1 MTSTPRVPV
10 PFDLLAP
17 LPTGTTLLEASAG
30 TGKTFAIAALATRY
44 IAEGH
49 ATIDQMLMI
58 TFGRGAT
65 RELRERVREALT
77 STRDALRDPGTA
89 SAHVDPVI
97 RALAALPEAQRAAAV
112 DRLGAAMADFD
123 AGTIAT
129 THQFCLHALA
139 GLGISA
145 DIDPGEVFA
154 ESITDLIDEVV
165 DDFYVRKYVAPH
177 DPGSR
182 IEHEEARQ
190 LARAAVGDP
199 QAALDAGPVD
209 DGSTH
214 QARLRFAHAV
224 RAEVLARRRARRLVT
239 FDDLVLRLQDAL
251 TDPVTGPQA
260 CQRLRDRYQVVLVD
274 EFQDT
279 DPAQWTILRQAFH
292 GTRTLILIGD
302 PKQAIY
308 AFRGADVFSYL
319 DASGHA
325 DQHATLPT
333 NWRSDAAV
341 VAGVADLVGGL
352 QLGDP
357 RIVVHPV
364 TAAHTQSRLV
374 GLPGAARV
382 RLRTLHPADG
392 ELPGVAVPR
401 KAVAADVAA
410 DIVATLTG
418 PGPAGHRDRGAP
430 PGGPRGHRGAGGHP
444 RPGRRGP
451 RRAGRRECPGGGHLG
466 DQRVRHPSRRAVAD
480 PAARHAPAPGCGDPR
495 SGPHRLPRAHRARGG
510 HPR

>member
-1 MTSTPRVPV
+1 
-10 PFDLLAP
+10 
-17 LPTGTTLLEASAG
+17 
-30 TGKTFAIAALATRY
+30 
-44 IAEGH
+44 
-49 ATIDQMLMI
+49 
-58 TFGRGAT
+58 
-65 RELRERVREALT
+65 
-77 STRDALRDPGTA
+77 
-89 SAHVDPVI
+89 
-97 RALAALPEAQRAAAV
+97 
-112 DRLGAAMADFD
+112 MADFD

-145 DIDPGEVFA
+145 DIDPGEVFV

-410 DIVATLTG
+410 DIVATLS
-418 PGPAGHRDRGAP
+418 GPARLVTGTGAP
-430 PGGPRGHRGAGGHP
+430 RPVAPGDIAVLVGTHVQA
-444 RPGRRGP
+444 
-451 RRAGRRECPGGGHLG
+451 AA
-466 DQRVRHPSRRAVAD
+466 VRDALAAANVPVVVTSATSVFAT
-480 PAARHAPAPGCGDPR
+480 PAAEQWLTLLRAMHRPR
-495 SGPHRLPRAHRARGG
+495 AAAIRGSRPHRLPRAHRARGG